1 MAFLSSENF
10 EILDSM
16 EAYLDDINFILQLIL
31 PKQKFV
37 LSFPVDGEGGAPRAI
52 RLPRD
57 S

>member
-31 PKQKFV
+31 PEQKFV